1 MSLEAMMSA
10 GRKGGRE
17 GGRRDH
23 RGLTTVGVGK
33 QSGHEQEETPQA
45 GLSNISTR
53 SCLLFGLDSQTTQP
67 TTALVTPS
75 ETRGQSLLRQRTEA
89 GAPRKVGLCL

>member
-17 GGRRDH
+17 GGREGDV
-23 RGLTTVGVGK
+23 TTVGVRK

-53 SCLLFGLDSQTTQP
+53 SCFRFGLDSQTTQP

-89 GAPRKVGLCL
+89 GAPRSVGLCL